1 MEELLMKKLFTNE
14 ALIKTFKETVK
25 NSLLNVEQLY
35 RWNPAIAQIKPL
47 TDNSFVIYRQ
57 VAAINSVEKLT
68 ISQVEDK
75 VIYQSTGGKLEYQLI
90 FELNVQK
97 EATIL
102 KETFYVSEN
111 SDLPLILFAPI
122 LKNAF
127 NRNLKSLKILLE
139 NVTKV

>member
-35 RWNPAIAQIKPL
+35 RWNPAIAQLKPL

>member
-1 MEELLMKKLFTNE
+1 MKKLFTNE

-35 RWNPAIAQIKPL
+35 RWNPAIAQLKPL